1 MLTIDIEKCSGCS
14 RCEVNC
20 SFFHSG
26 KVGRQGS
33 RIKVVKMEDI
43 GIDFPVV
50 CRLCQERY
58 CTKCPESAIS
68 IGSHG
73 QVVVSGSLCTACGIC
88 ETLCPIGAIE
98 MFEEMPYVCDLC
110 GGDPRCLESCTL
122 GAISF
127 ESDQAGKT
135 SLKAFKKGG
144 GGLTPENKRCRFA
157 QASSS
162 ELRDKWTAERRG

>member
-14 RCEVNC
+14 RCEVHC